1 MGRNLKVYIGKSFY
15 SEDKYFRGYFD
26 NIKVYIPMTDEEVK
40 KSRKKK
46 RSRKKD
52 GEVKLVAE
60 KFGPNADNIKGNIT
74 LPSEKDGVLIQWSS
88 SNPKVI
94 NPEKDGKP
102 AGVVTRRK
110 KIQR

>member
-1 MGRNLKVYIGKSFY
+1 M
-15 SEDKYFRGYFD
+15 
-26 NIKVYIPMTDEEVK
+26 
-40 KSRKKK
+40 
-46 RSRKKD
+46 

-60 KFGPNADNIKGNIT
+60 KFEIPNADNIKSNIT

-94 NPEKDGKP
+94 NPEKMEKNQQALLQD
-102 AGVVTRRK
+102 RK